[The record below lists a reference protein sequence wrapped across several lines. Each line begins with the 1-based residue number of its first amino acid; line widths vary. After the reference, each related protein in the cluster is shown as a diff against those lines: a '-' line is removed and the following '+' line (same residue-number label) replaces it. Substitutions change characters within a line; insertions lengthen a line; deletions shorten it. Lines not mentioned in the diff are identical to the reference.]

1 MCRYIFPL
9 TADPPI
15 QFIENNVGEQRG
27 EDTSLRRALI
37 GVNLFTAW
45 KHYGGFQHFLDNA
58 QQPPVLY
65 AQSPHLPHEFGM
77 IDIIEKAF
85 DIYINHKIQ
94 MLYLH
99 HSHALGDCV
108 LS

>member
-1 MCRYIFPL
+1 
-9 TADPPI
+9 
-15 QFIENNVGEQRG
+15 
-27 EDTSLRRALI
+27 
-37 GVNLFTAW
+37 
-45 KHYGGFQHFLDNA
+45 
-58 QQPPVLY
+58 
-65 AQSPHLPHEFGM
+65 M